1 MKGQPGTRL
10 CVRSWVGERTQM
22 WMTGRPGLR
31 ELPIYW
37 GTQVWAWLQYGPR
50 TVGAQGRERLI
61 PTDEKEG
68 KNSTGQEFSW
78 PTFDCRLIKDGLF
91 FFFPVDSSE
100 CPEKP
105 WALWLLDEFIR
116 LTDKSCRLLLLDASC
131 VLLSEAPSFTPN
143 NSFQGWCVLNS
154 LERFLP
160 WFSNTYYCKK
170 TFVKVATI
178 LSAFLFWSSCC
189 SPSPMFSCTLSQW
202 VV

>member
-91 FFFPVDSSE
+91 FFSLLTLQSALKGLGPCGSLMSSLDS
-100 CPEKP
+100 
-105 WALWLLDEFIR
+105 
-116 LTDKSCRLLLLDASC
+116 LTSPAGFCFLMPAACCSLKLLLSHQTTVSRAGVCWTVWSDSCLDL
-131 VLLSEAPSFTPN
+131 VIH
-143 NSFQGWCVLNS
+143 
-154 LERFLP
+154 
-160 WFSNTYYCKK
+160 
-170 TFVKVATI
+170 TI
-178 LSAFLFWSSCC
+178 ARKPLWK
-189 SPSPMFSCTLSQW
+189 
-202 VV
+202 